1 MGFSGQKVKQRKT
14 GMACGSMWL
23 YGPIVAA
30 GKEVNH
36 LNRDELRGKIE
47 AVRAELNALAK
58 QVGIQ
63 AQAVLVKSQELDELL
78 NQYNRNLKKGEV

>member
-1 MGFSGQKVKQRKT
+1 M
-14 GMACGSMWL
+14 
-23 YGPIVAA
+23 
-30 GKEVNH
+30 
-36 LNRDELRGKIE
+36 NRDELRGKIE